1 MKILVPILCVLLA
14 GAAWAQA
21 PSGNQKA
28 ATEQKAETPAAVAEG
43 AKIDPAKEADIRR
56 LLDVS
61 GVREMMAQTMA
72 DSEKTARPALANNLP
87 PGEYREKLIDLF
99 FEKLHTKFDIQELL
113 DQIVLIYDKHLSDED
128 IKGLAQ
134 FYQTPLGKKTL
145 SVLPQVL
152 SEAREAGTKLG
163 ERAGRESMLEVLT
176 EHPDLAEA
184 MKAAAK
190 AQQPQ

>member
-1 MKILVPILCVLLA
+1 MKMLAAIAWVLLA
-14 GAAWAQA
+14 RAVWAQA
-21 PSGNQKA
+21 PSGNQKGA
-28 ATEQKAETPAAVAEG
+28 AEQKAETPAPAAQA
-43 AKIDPAKEADIRR
+43 AKIDPAKEADVRR

-61 GVREMMAQTMA
+61 GVKEMMAQTMA
-72 DSEKTARPALANNLP
+72 DSEKTARPTLANNLP

-99 FEKLHTKFDIQELL
+99 FEKFHAKFDIQELL
-113 DQIVLIYDKHLSDED
+113 DQIVVIYDKHLSDED
-128 IKGLAQ
+128 IKGLTQ

-152 SEAREAGTKLG
+152 NEAREVGRQLG
-163 ERAGRESMLEVLT
+163 ERAGRESMEEVLA
-176 EHPDLAEA
+176 EHPELAEA